1 MQDEPKKSDLRARAL
16 LESLKFKE
24 ERDQI
29 ALMSEQDYRAMLEE
43 KLGTSKW
50 AQKEIELLLRAKR
63 DQEQFT
69 REFEQNNHIKPVDP
83 IGKDFRTFI
92 LENKAKEEDENT

>member
-1 MQDEPKKSDLRARAL
+1 MEDEPKKSDLRARAL

-29 ALMSEQDYRAMLEE
+29 ASMNEEEYRKLLEE
-43 KLGTSKW
+43 KLGTGKW
-50 AQKEIELLLRAKR
+50 AQKEIELLLKAKR

-69 REFEQNNHIKPVDP
+69 RDYEQNNRIKPSDP
-83 IGKDFRTFI
+83 IAKDFRTFI
-92 LENKAKEEDENT
+92 LENKTNEEDT